1 MKKRISA
8 LLLALFLLSA
18 LYGCTDK
25 TPAPSTNEVPTS
37 TALENETTAGETL
50 PEPTDS
56 EAAEVP
62 EEYHWDL
69 TAIYADMTAWEKDIQ
84 VAETEVIPALSAFAG
99 KLNTEEDILAYLEQQ
114 SIADQ
119 KISKLLTYATLLSEQ
134 NQSDNQATAALQKVS
149 KLYDTYLA
157 TTSFA
162 SPELLANPEEFLDS
176 LVQTPRAEPYAE
188 QIRRLREDAEH
199 VLPEET
205 EIMLLPVA
213 NAANG
218 ANLLFSKLTSAD
230 MKYPT
235 IKDSDGKEIIVDEAN
250 YSMILTSYPDQ
261 EFRKEARE
269 ILLAAYGQYRNT
281 FAQNMDNF
289 VQAKVSLAHSHQY
302 KTAKEASMVSSAVPA
317 MVYDNLMAA
326 VSQNLDAAHRN
337 VTFRKNVFD
346 TDSIYYSDLNYP
358 LVKELDVS
366 ISYEEA
372 QTMIIEALAP
382 LGEEYQSNLQRAF
395 DERWIDV
402 YPAAGKSSG
411 AFSSGLYG
419 VHPYV
424 LTNYT
429 DDYNSASTLAHEL
442 GHAMH
447 QYESGQNQKS
457 AFNANPTS
465 FTSEIASTTN
475 ELLLSDYMIKNAKT
489 DEEKLYYLSSQ
500 LTTLNNA
507 FFLQAMYAEFEE
519 AAYQIV
525 ENGGSL
531 TADVLEQTWNG
542 LMQKYYGPDY
552 ALSVGEEFNWSRI
565 PHFYLD
571 HYVYQYATSI
581 AAASSIAQRITS
593 GEPGA
598 VEAYHNFLRAGDS
611 GNGVEIVKLA
621 GVDMTS
627 PDFADGLIIR
637 YNDVIDQIEE
647 LLGIQE
653 N

>member
-8 LLLALFLLSA
+8 LLLVLCLLSA
-18 LYGCTDK
+18 LCGCADK
-25 TPAPSTNEVPTS
+25 TPTNETPTS
-37 TALENETTAGETL
+37 AAPENETTVSEPL
-50 PEPTDS
+50 PEQTDS

-62 EEYHWDL
+62 EKYHWDL
-69 TAIYADMTAWEKDIQ
+69 TAIYADMDAWEKDIQ

-99 KLNTEEDILAYLEQQ
+99 KLHTEEDILAFLEQQ
-114 SIADQ
+114 NIANT
-119 KISKLLTYATLLSEQ
+119 KVGKLQTYAMLLCEQ
-134 NQSDNQATAALQKVS
+134 NQGDSQATAALQKAT
-149 KLYDTYLA
+149 KLFDAYLA
-157 TTSFA
+157 ATAFA
-162 SPELLANPEEFLDS
+162 SPELLANPAEFWDTLS
-176 LVQTPRAEPYAE
+176 QTPRAEPYAE
-188 QIRRLREDAEH
+188 QIRRMRDEAEH

-205 EIMLLPVA
+205 EIMLLPIA

-218 ANLLFSKLTSAD
+218 ANLLYSKLTSAD

-235 IKDSDGKEIIVDEAN
+235 IKDPDGKEITLNEVN
-250 YSMILTSYPDQ
+250 YSMIATSYPDRA
-261 EFRKEARE
+261 FRKEARE
-269 ILLAAYGQYRNT
+269 TYLAAYGQYRNT

-289 VQAKVSLAHSHQY
+289 VQATVSLAHSHHYQM
-302 KTAKEASMVSSAVPA
+302 TKEASMAPYAVPA
-317 MVYDNLMAA
+317 VVYDNLMAA
-326 VSQNLDAAHRN
+326 VNQNLDTAHRN
-337 VTFRKNVFD
+337 VTFRKNVLD
-346 TDSIYYSDLNYP
+346 TDSIYGMDLSYP
-358 LVKELDVS
+358 LVDELEVS

-372 QTMIIEALAP
+372 RTMIIEALAP
-382 LGEEYQSNLQRAF
+382 LGKEYQSNLQMAF

-402 YPAAGKSSG
+402 YPADGKSSG
-411 AFSSGLYG
+411 AFSIGLYG

-429 DDYNSASTLAHEL
+429 DDFDSVSTLAHEL

-457 AFNANPTS
+457 DFNANPTA

-489 DEEKLYYLSSQ
+489 DEEKLYYLCSQ
-500 LTTLNNA
+500 LATLDSA
-507 FFLQAMYAEFEE
+507 FFQQAMYAEFEDE
-519 AAYQIV
+519 IYQIV
-525 ENGGSL
+525 EDGGSL
-531 TADVLEQTWNG
+531 SADVLEQAWSG
-542 LMQKYYGPDY
+542 VMQKYNGPDY
-552 ALSVGEEFNWSRI
+552 VFTEGEEFNWSRI

-598 VEAYHNFLRAGDS
+598 VEEYHNFLRAGDS

-627 PDFADGLIIR
+627 PDFADGLIAR
-637 YNDVIDQIEE
+637 YNDLIDQIEA
-647 LLGIQE
+647 LLKLQ
-653 N
+653 